1 MSLWR
6 YFNVSGG
13 YFEPVETHVGDGRQ
27 HQSVGAADK
36 EAAQAGSPLFQQEHD
51 DGNFR
56 VEKHNGLNSLHLDI
70 HENRPPNEETVLPA
84 PGIVYR
90 DHMGTYQ
97 VVQQSYTTDSIF
109 STFENEDNSWQS
121 FQPGTENN
129 AGITAYVSEYSNVTN
144 GSSGNDTGLPSGGM
158 DLGLALE
165 SQITLIILYTMTT
178 LLAVIGN
185 ILVILVFTLGKRSR
199 TDLRGFL
206 INLAVADLIMAVFC
220 MPFTFTMTMLSNW
233 IFSAPMCPIVLFMQ
247 TVSVTASVCTN
258 MAIGIDRFWVVTFP
272 LKSRI
277 TKARSKFVITIIWII
292 SCGLSSIQL
301 YVGRSSTIEIAPGV
315 TIADCNEI
323 WPEPSFIWRRFYTFF
338 ILILTYLMPLT
349 ILSLT
354 YGIVGTKLWQRTTPG
369 NADEQRDMQQL
380 KSKRKVRQTFLP
392 HKVPRRR
399 IRASVV
405 QFELTQCVEL
415 HCPVICSGRC
425 RTGLLVN
432 FPTRFISSA
441 ILNTWG

>member
-6 YFNVSGG
+6 YFNISGG
-13 YFEPVETHVGDGRQ
+13 YFEPIQTRVEGEDPALAAG
-27 HQSVGAADK
+27 GAAV
-36 EAAQAGSPLFQQEHD
+36 EVGSPLLQQERGDH
-51 DGNFR
+51 GNFKI
-56 VEKHNGLNSLHLDI
+56 EKHNGLNSLHVDI
-70 HENRPPNEETVLPA
+70 AGDGTNGEVVLQG
-84 PGIVYR
+84 PGSIYK
-90 DHMGTYQ
+90 DPMGPYH
-97 VVQQSYTTDSIF
+97 VVQQSYTTVSGLTATDPNGIYG
-109 STFENEDNSWQS
+109 NDVDDN
-121 FQPGTENN
+121 P
-129 AGITAYVSEYSNVTN
+129 AYAINPPIGLDQDYGNLTN
-144 GSSGNDTGLPSGGM
+144 GSSLNDTALPS
-158 DLGLALE
+158 DVNLGLALE
-165 SQITLIILYTMTT
+165 SQVTLIILYTLTT
-178 LLAVIGN
+178 LLAVVDN
-185 ILVILVFTLGKRSR
+185 TLVILVFTLGKRSR

-277 TKARSKFVITIIWII
+277 TKARSKFVITVIWII
-292 SCGLSSIQL
+292 ACGLSSIQL
-301 YVGRSSTIEIAPGV
+301 YVGRSSTIDVAPGV

-354 YGIVGTKLWQRTTPG
+354 YGIVGLKLWQRTTPG

-380 KSKRKVRQTFLP
+380 KSKRKVSWVDSLF
-392 HKVPRRR
+392 
-399 IRASVV
+399 
-405 QFELTQCVEL
+405 
-415 HCPVICSGRC
+415 
-425 RTGLLVN
+425 
-432 FPTRFISSA
+432 SS
-441 ILNTWG
+441 LRVCER